1 MTRQPWNWGIPVN
14 IPAPD
19 FYDDEPCELASLKFS
34 PVGLYDLRRRI
45 GVLTAE
51 PGVYNQHQA
60 QFDASDLAWFAA
72 LLSSSQALLA
82 AGPAPYALQVH
93 ALFRDLRQ
101 LTPLTQSQLE
111 LRGRVQ
117 DLTFDLV
124 RILQCTLD
132 DELTMLSYI

>member
-72 LLSSSQALLA
+72 LLSSFMEIES
-82 AGPAPYALQVH
+82 H
-93 ALFRDLRQ
+93 HH
-101 LTPLTQSQLE
+101 
-111 LRGRVQ
+111 
-117 DLTFDLV
+117 
-124 RILQCTLD
+124 
-132 DELTMLSYI
+132 ELTEVFEPLALSGPLLCMACMSPFFNLNCILVSTELITQRLL